1 MKKILSIILV
11 LMIVLSFNITALAAD
26 VTVSAEDVHLTTEG
40 ATLIPINISGN
51 SGIMGFRITV
61 EYPVESVEIK
71 SVSRGEIT
79 TKGNF
84 NTNLG
89 INDGKFDVLW
99 NNTENITDDGSL
111 FVFSAQA
118 KTTITKDTE
127 IKISFSQPDTFNESY
142 QDVVLDCHNITI
154 SAEEV
159 ETTQPT
165 TDSASDD
172 ETATD
177 PSTNPIDSSQV
188 VDAVKM
194 ALDKFGYKNLFEVT
208 DEQQFIDEVNK
219 NLETL
224 TGTSFHSVSD
234 MESLKSL
241 YTSAYEGQFV
251 EETTNNIDPEALHSA
266 IDKALKTI
274 GAKSIDEIAD
284 KDKAKFVAEV
294 EKNLKEEDADVPSIS
309 EDIGTDEAIDIIEKI
324 YNSTSAND
332 EASSEESTENAN
344 YTLIIVLCAIALCLV
359 IGAILFIRKRKRT
372 SNNKLS

>member
-1 MKKILSIILV
+1 MKKILSFILA
-11 LMIVLSFNITALAAD
+11 LMLILPFCLTAFAAD
-26 VTVSAEDVHLTTEG
+26 VTVSAEDVHLITEE
-40 ATLIPINISGN
+40 ATLIPVNLSGN

-79 TKGNF
+79 AKGNF
-84 NTNLG
+84 NTNFG

-99 NNTENITDDGSL
+99 NNTENITNDGSL
-111 FVFSAQA
+111 FVISAQSKA
-118 KTTITKDTE
+118 TITKDTE

-154 SAEEV
+154 SADEV

-165 TDSASDD
+165 SVND
-172 ETATD
+172 EDAV
-177 PSTNPIDSSQV
+177 TNPSPNPVDSSQV

-194 ALDKFGYKNLFEVT
+194 ALDKFGYKSLSEVT

-224 TGTSFHSVSD
+224 TGTSSHSVSD

-251 EETTNNIDPEALHSA
+251 AETTNNIDPDKLHSA
-266 IDKALKTI
+266 IDKALETV
-274 GAKSIDEIAD
+274 GAKSIDNIAE
-284 KDKAKFVAEV
+284 KDKAKLVAEV
-294 EKNLKEEDADVPSIS
+294 EKNLKAEDADVPSIS

-344 YTLIIVLCAIALCLV
+344 YTLIIVVCAIALCLV

-372 SNNKLS
+372 SKNKLS